1 MNILVTGHEGYLG
14 CDLVPRLKRLGHFV
28 RGLDAGYFTR
38 CAYLPVEGP
47 HEALRKD
54 IREVRAEDL
63 AGMDAIIHL
72 AALSNDPLGDLDP
85 ELTDEINHHGTVRL
99 ALLAREAGVGKFIFS
114 SSCSA
119 YGAAGNDWAHEWYPV
134 NPVTPYGVSKVRAEV
149 KLALLASDHFC
160 PVSLRNAT
168 VYGVSGRMR
177 FDLVLNNLV
186 AWAFATG
193 QVYLK
198 SDGQAW
204 RPLVHVEDVSRA
216 FIAILEMEASRVRGQ
231 CFNVGRSTENFRVR
245 EIADLVRAEI
255 PGCTFGFGPEAGRDA
270 RNYRVSFARIE
281 KEVPGYRPTWTVAE
295 GIRQLLAVFR
305 ENGLKL
311 DDFEGV
317 RYVRLAHLKE
327 RMARGELDQKLRPQ
341 TKENGCCTG

>member
-14 CDLVPRLKRLGHFV
+14 CDLVPRLKRLGHYV
-28 RGLDAGYFTR
+28 RGLDSGYFTR
-38 CAYLPVEGP
+38 CTYLPVEGP
-47 HEALRKD
+47 HDCLHKD
-54 IREVRAEDL
+54 IREVRVEDL
-63 AGMDAIIHL
+63 TGMDAVIHL

-85 ELTDEINHHGTVRL
+85 ALTDEINHHGTIQL
-99 ALLAREAGVGKFIFS
+99 AQLSREAGVKKFIFS

-119 YGAAGNDWAHEWYPV
+119 YGAAGNEWAHEWYPV
-134 NPVTPYGVSKVRAEV
+134 NPVTPYGTSKVRAEV
-149 KLALLASDHFC
+149 KLALLASEDFC

-216 FIAILEMEASRVRGQ
+216 FIAMLQMEPRHVRGQ
-231 CFNVGRSTENFRVR
+231 CFNVGRSSENFTVR
-245 EIADLVRAEI
+245 EIADLVRAEV
-255 PGCTFGFGPEAGRDA
+255 PGCSFAFGPEAGRDV

-281 KEVPGYRPTWTVAE
+281 REVPGYRPTWTVRE
-295 GIRQLLAVFR
+295 GIRQLLTVFR
-305 ENGLKL
+305 QNGLKVE
-311 DDFEGV
+311 DFEGV

-327 RMARGELDQKLRPQ
+327 RIARGELDHKLRA
-341 TKENGCCTG
+341 TNKENTCCTR